1 MSTSSSPLNF
11 TVVAVDAVD
20 MINRVF
26 LGTRCRGIYSGNIF
40 YSGVKY
46 YPLYIR
52 HTLKIMP
59 AKNTV
64 KHSTEGKVKNTQT
77 NRWLKPGSLSYLK
90 AVAEGHATPLDNQ
103 ANEKAFLRAAV
114 SAAVAGNE
122 NVFSGKSRDEMD
134 DLLRRLV
141 LVHLADSTRPPVA
154 TTPLLRVS
162 VPRRTGTT
170 KYRLRPPVVIFS
182 DDDLSTADEVNSSA
196 EEDGSD

>member
-1 MSTSSSPLNF
+1 
-11 TVVAVDAVD
+11 
-20 MINRVF
+20 
-26 LGTRCRGIYSGNIF
+26 
-40 YSGVKY
+40 
-46 YPLYIR
+46 
-52 HTLKIMP
+52 MP

-134 DLLRRLV
+134 GLLRRLV

-154 TTPLLRVS
+154 STTPLLRVS

-182 DDDLSTADEVNSSA
+182 DDDLSTAEEDGSSA
-196 EEDGSD
+196 EEGGSD